1 MRNIVLYIAS
11 SLDGYIADKHGGVKW
26 LDKYGNSKSNEE
38 NYNKFI
44 NNISTIIMGRKTYD
58 QVINE
63 LSPTNWIYGNI
74 ETYILTNSEIEES
87 PTIKSIRSDFLKFI
101 NKLKQEDGKDI
112 WIVGGSETIN
122 LFQKYNLIDEYKIGI
137 IPVIL
142 GDGIKLFK
150 KLDKEIKLELKST
163 ENIEDMVMLTY
174 KKI

>member
-11 SLDGYIADKHGGVKW
+11 SLDGYIADKYGGVGW
-26 LDKYGNSKSNEE
+26 LDKYGNSKSNED
-38 NYNKFI
+38 NYNNFI

-63 LSPTNWIYGNI
+63 LSPGNWVYGNI

-101 NKLKQEDGKDI
+101 EKLKNQDGKDI

-150 KLDKEIKLELKST
+150 KLDKEIKLELKSSQS
-163 ENIEDMVMLTY
+163 IEDMVMLTY

>member
-11 SLDGYIADKHGGVKW
+11 SLDGYIADKYGGISW
-26 LDKYGNSKSNEE
+26 LDKYGKSKSNEE
-38 NYNKFI
+38 NYNDFL
-44 NNISTIIMGRKTYD
+44 NNVSTIIMGRKTYD

-63 LSPTNWIYGNI
+63 LSPGNWVYGNI

-101 NKLKQEDGKDI
+101 EKLKKQEGKDI
-112 WIVGGSETIN
+112 WIVGGSETIH

-150 KLDKEIKLELKST
+150 RLDKTINLEIKSS
-163 ENIEDMVMLTY
+163 ENIEDIVMLTY
-174 KKI
+174 KKS